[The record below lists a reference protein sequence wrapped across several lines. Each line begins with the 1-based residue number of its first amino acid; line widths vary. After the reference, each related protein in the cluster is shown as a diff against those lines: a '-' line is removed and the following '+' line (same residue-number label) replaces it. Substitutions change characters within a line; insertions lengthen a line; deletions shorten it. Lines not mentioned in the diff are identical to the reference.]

1 MSNSAGLA
9 FTEPEHLVR
18 DFASRGIVVLPPER
32 LGVTPG
38 VHERIFRRKKELIDA
53 GVRPT
58 SRNVPQILQVL
69 SAPGLV
75 AACNRLAGDNWA
87 VVPFASGAGFTS
99 GAYDQHWHKDDNGP
113 LNGRKQRHHQAVQ
126 VEMLYFPQAVGPAM
140 GPTATVPYSQY
151 WTFNHEENHDNFA
164 GADHLDFAFQIE
176 GLQRVPVSG
185 PDSPYAAEEI
195 ASRRTA
201 HDIRMRKAVAGTGWP
216 LVRSFEVAPLP
227 AGSVVLYS
235 HNVFHRGNHRV
246 DDWRSWQDNPRF
258 MWRFWIYRT
267 TDPDAGVAGN
277 RGAGSATDGEV
288 DWRALGTDPLTGIDL
303 NGAGD
308 EVTVLWRY
316 HDHWMRTG
324 QAPPPRPEAARLAPP
339 AREQAARHWR
349 EQLYAMHD
357 AAEPKRI
364 GAAYQIASCGDTE
377 LAVRLL
383 GEALYHDRESVRRAA
398 TYGLVAVGP
407 AATDVFLQAVRSPV
421 KWVRKAGVYGL
432 GDASPL
438 TEAVLQAVTGRL
450 RDDPSVYVRSV
461 AAGTLGCLVRRA
473 VAAGQGVPLIPAC
486 VTALVES
493 LGREPNRSAM
503 DRAQGRSIKF
513 TRPTDDCDVCEG
525 GAFDPVH
532 EQFAP
537 VRSAVRENALWSLV
551 IVASHGTAVIG
562 SALEPLT
569 EALHEVVRSD
579 QNLFCVGSAMD
590 ALARLTHLT
599 PPGQEPAPEARNLRD
614 EVIAAVN
621 AAPVRAWDSLV
632 CSGFDTA
639 AIKDYADRCSSA

>member
-1 MSNSAGLA
+1 M
-9 FTEPEHLVR
+9 
-18 DFASRGIVVLPPER
+18 
-32 LGVTPG
+32 
-38 VHERIFRRKKELIDA
+38 
-53 GVRPT
+53 
-58 SRNVPQILQVL
+58 
-69 SAPGLV
+69 
-75 AACNRLAGDNWA
+75 
-87 VVPFASGAGFTS
+87 
-99 GAYDQHWHKDDNGP
+99 
-113 LNGRKQRHHQAVQ
+113 
-126 VEMLYFPQAVGPAM
+126 
-140 GPTATVPYSQY
+140 
-151 WTFNHEENHDNFA
+151 
-164 GADHLDFAFQIE
+164 
-176 GLQRVPVSG
+176 
-185 PDSPYAAEEI
+185 
-195 ASRRTA
+195 
-201 HDIRMRKAVAGTGWP
+201 
-216 LVRSFEVAPLP
+216 
-227 AGSVVLYS
+227 
-235 HNVFHRGNHRV
+235 
-246 DDWRSWQDNPRF
+246 
-258 MWRFWIYRT
+258 
-267 TDPDAGVAGN
+267 
-277 RGAGSATDGEV
+277 
-288 DWRALGTDPLTGIDL
+288 
-303 NGAGD
+303 
-308 EVTVLWRY
+308 LWRY

-324 QAPPPRPEAARLAPP
+324 QAPPPRPAAARLAPP
-339 AREQAARHWR
+339 AREQAAGHWR
-349 EQLYAMHD
+349 EQLHAMHD

-364 GAAYQIASCGDTE
+364 GAAYQLASGGDTE

-407 AATDVFLQAVRSPV
+407 AATEVFLQAVRSPV

-438 TEAVLQAVTGRL
+438 TEAVLQAVAGRL

-473 VAAGQGVPLIPAC
+473 VATGQGVALIPAC
-486 VTALVES
+486 VTALVKS
-493 LGREPNRSAM
+493 LGGESNRPAM

-525 GAFDPVH
+525 GAPDPVH

-551 IVASHGTAVIG
+551 IAASHGTAVIG

-599 PPGQEPAPEARNLRD
+599 PPGQEPASEARNLRD

>member
-1 MSNSAGLA
+1 MSTAATGLA
-9 FTEPEHLVR
+9 FTEPEHLIR
-18 DFASRGIVVLPPER
+18 DFATRGIVVLPPER
-32 LGVTPG
+32 LGAAPE
-38 VHERIFRRKKELIDA
+38 VHERIFRRKKELVDA

-58 SRNVPQILQVL
+58 SRNIPDIVQVL

-75 AACNRLAGDNWA
+75 AACNQLAGDNWA
-87 VVPFASGAGFTS
+87 IVPFASGAGFAS
-99 GAYDQHWHKDDNGP
+99 GAYDQHWHKDDNSP

-126 VEMLYFPQAVGPAM
+126 VEMLYFPQAMGPAM

-164 GADHLDFAFQIE
+164 GADHLDFAYQIDRLE
-176 GLQRVPVSG
+176 RVPVSG
-185 PDSPYAAEEI
+185 PDSSYDAEEI

-201 HDIRMRKAVAGTGWP
+201 HDIRMRKAVADTGWP
-216 LVRSFEVAPLP
+216 LVRT
-227 AGSVVLYS
+227 
-235 HNVFHRGNHRV
+235 R
-246 DDWRSWQDNPRF
+246 
-258 MWRFWIYRT
+258 
-267 TDPDAGVAGN
+267 
-277 RGAGSATDGEV
+277 
-288 DWRALGTDPLTGIDL
+288 
-303 NGAGD
+303 
-308 EVTVLWRY
+308 
-316 HDHWMRTG
+316 
-324 QAPPPRPEAARLAPP
+324 
-339 AREQAARHWR
+339 
-349 EQLYAMHD
+349 HD

-364 GAAYQIASCGDTE
+364 GAAYQLASGGDTE

-407 AATDVFLQAVRSPV
+407 AATEVFLQAVRSPV

-432 GDASPL
+432 GDASAL
-438 TEAVLQAVTGRL
+438 TEAVLQAVAGRL
-450 RDDPSVYVRSV
+450 KDDPSVYVRSV

-473 VAAGQGVPLIPAC
+473 VATGQGVSLIPAC
-486 VTALVES
+486 VTALVKS
-493 LGREPNRSAM
+493 LGREPNRPAM

-532 EQFAP
+532 DQFAP

-551 IVASHGTAVIG
+551 IAASHGTPAIG
-562 SALEPLT
+562 SALEPVVA
-569 EALHEVVRSD
+569 ALHEVVRSD
-579 QNLFCVGSAMD
+579 QNRFCVGSAMD
-590 ALARLTHLT
+590 ALARLTHVT

-621 AAPVRAWDSLV
+621 AAPVRPWDSLV

-639 AIKDYADRCSSA
+639 AIKDYADRTGSA